1 MQLPPTTMPS
11 PIKARRPCGTR
22 HPMRRR
28 GCFALALA
36 AALTMAACGDIKI
49 EPVSHDCPVENSCQH
64 AGGR

>member
-1 MQLPPTTMPS
+1 
-11 PIKARRPCGTR
+11 
-22 HPMRRR
+22 MRRR